1 MIDIEL
7 DSEQE
12 DKIVVKSLTQYYKSE
27 CNELTSERD
36 EALLTSIETVLEAY
50 MKPSEYRAWKILV
63 ADAFKSIRRG
73 LEEAIVYAKTA
84 KECGV
89 AVTEVTPKRP
99 KQKGN
104 VMTQLYDL
112 EQPIMDCWSVCG
124 DLETMYQQ
132 IGDGERDPTQDELMN
147 ALLGM
152 QQLYQWKFEQLF
164 DKYEQ
169 VLKTQHKE
177 IGDT

>member
-27 CNELTSERD
+27 CNELTGGRD
-36 EALLTSIETVLEAY
+36 EALLAAIETVLDSY
-50 MKPSEYRAWKILV
+50 MSFSEYQAWKAEKLCDYCDE
-63 ADAFKSIRRG
+63 ADPMRQAMC
-73 LEEAIVYAKTA
+73 LA

-89 AVTEVTPKRP
+89 AVTEMTPKRP

-132 IGDGERDPTQDELMN
+132 IGDGERDPTHDELMN
-147 ALLGM
+147 ALMGM

-164 DKYEQ
+164 YKYEQ